1 MIAAFLRNFL
11 RDLRRQPLRTVL
23 TLSGVVWGTYSVVLL
38 IAFGV
43 SVHKMQLKRAHG
55 MGQSLVIVWPARTT
69 MAQGG
74 FLKGRQIR
82 LTAEEVEA
90 LPGQVTGIRRIT
102 PEFIMTRRIRFG
114 RQELANSVRGVNP
127 DFALMR
133 NTIAETGR
141 FIDPADLE
149 AKRRVCFIGNTLAQD
164 LFRGDMAVGRDITI
178 EGVPFTVVGVMKE
191 KQQNSNY
198 SGQRDEHCAF
208 IPWTTFA
215 ALYGQKHVSNLLFQ
229 PEDPAQSKPL
239 IQTLRRHLGRRLGF
253 DPRDEDALF
262 VWDVTELEKTFNT
275 FFSAF
280 TVFLGLIGSFTL
292 LVGGVGVASIML
304 VVVEER
310 TREIGVKLA
319 VGAKRGAILRQ
330 FFAEAQ
336 ALILFGGGLGFLLAA
351 LTVSATARV
360 KAVTDAVGTP
370 VIDPGIALATVAIL
384 LVIGTVSGL
393 MPARR
398 AAGTDPIQALRK

>member
-23 TLSGVVWGTYSVVLL
+23 TLSGVVWGTFSVVLL

-55 MGQSLVIVWPARTT
+55 MGQNLVIVWPARTT
-69 MAQGG
+69 MAHEG
-74 FLKGRQIR
+74 FFKGRQVR
-82 LTAEEVEA
+82 MTAEEVEA
-90 LPGQVTGIRRIT
+90 LPAQVTGIGRIT

-133 NTIAETGR
+133 NTIPETGR
-141 FIDPADLE
+141 FINPADLE
-149 AKRRVCFIGNTLAQD
+149 GKRRVCFIGNTLAQD
-164 LFRGDMAVGRDITI
+164 LFHGDTAVGRDIAI

-208 IPWTTFA
+208 IPWTTFS
-215 ALYGQKHVSNLLFQ
+215 ALYGWKYVGNFLLQ
-229 PEDPAQSKPL
+229 PEDPAQSKAL
-239 IQTLRRHLGRRLGF
+239 IRTLRRHLGRRLGF

-262 VWDVTELEKTFNT
+262 IWDVTELEKSFNT

-310 TREIGVKLA
+310 
-319 VGAKRGAILRQ
+319 
-330 FFAEAQ
+330 
-336 ALILFGGGLGFLLAA
+336 
-351 LTVSATARV
+351 
-360 KAVTDAVGTP
+360 
-370 VIDPGIALATVAIL
+370 
-384 LVIGTVSGL
+384 
-393 MPARR
+393 
-398 AAGTDPIQALRK
+398 

>member
-1 MIAAFLRNFL
+1 MIVAFLVNFL

-23 TLSGVVWGTYSVVLL
+23 TLSGVVWGTFSVVLL

-55 MGQSLVIVWPARTT
+55 MGQNLVIVWPARST
-69 MAQGG
+69 MSYGG
-74 FLKGRQIR
+74 FLKGREVH

-149 AKRRVCFIGNTLAQD
+149 LKRRVCFIGNTLARD
-164 LFRGDMAVGRDITI
+164 LFRGDTAVGRDIFI

-208 IPWTTFA
+208 VPWTTFS
-215 ALYGQKHVSNLLFQ
+215 ALYGQKYVDNFLFQ
-229 PEDPAQSKPL
+229 PVDPAGSKAL
-239 IQTLRRHLGRRLGF
+239 IRNLRRHLGRRLGF
-253 DPRDEDALF
+253 SPLDEDALF
-262 VWDVTELEKTFNT
+262 VWDVTELERTFNT
-275 FFSAF
+275 FFAAF
-280 TVFLGLIGSFTL
+280 TIFLGLIGSFTL

-319 VGAKRGAILRQ
+319 VGAKRRTILRQ

-336 ALILFGGGLGFLLAA
+336 ALILFGGGLGFLLASLA
-351 LTVSATARV
+351 VKAAARV
-360 KAVTDAVGTP
+360 KAVTDAVGAP
-370 VIDPGIALATVAIL
+370 VVNPRIALATVAIL
-384 LVIGTVSGL
+384 LLIGTVSGL